1 MKVKGIVNKKVKH
14 SQTLYKVKFKG
25 DRPDEWKKADE
36 LDAELIQLFE
46 DKRKAHR
53 EKKRARESGTQVAEE
68 AAPPAKAARVKEE
81 PKPKPDQPKS
91 AEELKAAVVRVM
103 AAADID
109 DLTKKKIRRLAESEL
124 GLAELSLDE
133 RKAEVNEAVDEYL
146 AQQAQEA
153 EAEAQPADDGEAGG
167 DDSGSESES
176 ESSDSSSSEEEAEAA
191 PVKKPLVTIK
201 TKSGA
206 EPPKQ
211 VAKLQADAMSGRKF
225 EKDAELLEVDV
236 LGNACSAEART
247 FSSGVRSHPLP
258 LFTIPLPQLTCE
270 AGFAEPRLVR
280 GRED

>member
-68 AAPPAKAARVKEE
+68 TAPPAKAARVKEE

-91 AEELKAAVVRVM
+91 AEEVKAAVVRVM

-167 DDSGSESES
+167 DGSASESES

-211 VAKLQADAMSGRKF
+211 VAKLQADAMTGRKF

-247 FSSGVRSHPLP
+247 FSSGVRTHPP
-258 LFTIPLPQLTCE
+258 PPFTIPLP
-270 AGFAEPRLVR
+270 AAADV
-280 GRED
+280 